1 MANPASPSP
10 GNAAR
15 RRLPPPGET
24 IDTLETDDGARLRY
38 AVWPADRAG
47 AASDRGTVLV
57 LPGRTEFIEKY
68 YETVADLRD
77 RGYAVAV
84 LDWRNQGLSHR
95 PLANRHKHHLTDF
108 RRLAADLA
116 AVVDRLGAMALPAPL
131 SVLAHSMGSHC
142 TLRYLRDC
150 QDHGDHHDHRWGR
163 IARAVL
169 CAPMVGIHFG
179 AVPVGVARAL
189 AWGGVGVGAGR
200 RYVPGQG
207 DYGAFFKG
215 PQWRDHL
222 TSDPDR
228 FQDEHWHIARN
239 PDLALGGITLHWLKA
254 AFKSMDRLAAPG
266 YAEAIATPVLV
277 VQCGADVVV
286 DNAAM
291 TAFAARLA
299 HGQMIRI
306 DGARHEILKERDLFR
321 AQFWKAFDRFM
332 AVG

>member
-1 MANPASPSP
+1 MADPAPPSP
-10 GNAAR
+10 GTAAR

-24 IDTLETDDGARLRY
+24 IDTFETDDGARLRY
-38 AVWPADRAG
+38 AVWPADRAEG
-47 AASDRGTVLV
+47 GGTVLV

-95 PLANRHKHHLTDF
+95 PLANRHKHYLTDF

-116 AVVDRLGAMALPAPL
+116 AVVDRLRAMALPAPL

-142 TLRYLRDC
+142 TLRYLRDV
-150 QDHGDHHDHRWGR
+150 QDHGDHPGR

-179 AVPVGVARAL
+179 AVPAGVARAL
-189 AWGGVGVGAGR
+189 AWGGVAVGGGR
-200 RYVPGQG
+200 CYVPGQG

-215 PQWRDHL
+215 PKWRDHL

-228 FQDEHWHIARN
+228 FEDEHWHIARN

-254 AFKSMDRLAAPG
+254 AFQSMDRLAAPG
-266 YAEAIATPVLV
+266 YAEAITTPVLV

-291 TAFAARLA
+291 TAFTARLA

-306 DGARHEILKERDLFR
+306 DGARHEILKERDVFR

>member
-1 MANPASPSP
+1 MANDATPAP
-10 GNAAR
+10 GNVAR

-24 IDTLETDDGARLRY
+24 IDTFQTDDGALLRY
-38 AVWPADRAG
+38 AVWPADRSEG
-47 AASDRGTVLV
+47 RGTVLV

-77 RGYAVAV
+77 RGYAVVV

-95 PLANRHKHHLTDF
+95 PLANRHKHYLADF
-108 RRLAADLA
+108 HRLAADLA
-116 AVVDRLGAMALPAPL
+116 ALIDRLQARALPAPL

-142 TLRYLRDC
+142 TLRYLRDF
-150 QDHGDHHDHRWGR
+150 QDHGGRGVGDRDGR

-179 AVPVGVARAL
+179 AIPVGVARAL
-189 AWGGVGVGAGR
+189 AWGGVGVGGGD

-215 PQWRDHL
+215 PKWRDHL

-228 FQDEHWHIARN
+228 FQDEHWQIARN
-239 PDLALGGITLHWLKA
+239 PDLALGGITLQWLKA

-266 YAEAIATPVLV
+266 YAEAITTPVLV

-306 DGARHEILKERDLFR
+306 DGARHEILKEQDVFR

>member
-1 MANPASPSP
+1 MADPAPPSP
-10 GNAAR
+10 GTAAR

-38 AVWPADRAG
+38 AVWPPADRAEG
-47 AASDRGTVLV
+47 GGTVLV

-95 PLANRHKHHLTDF
+95 PLANRHKHYLTDF

-116 AVVDRLGAMALPAPL
+116 AVVDRLRAMALPAPL

-142 TLRYLRDC
+142 TLRYLRDF
-150 QDHGDHHDHRWGR
+150 QDHGDYPCR
-163 IARAVL
+163 ITRAVL
-169 CAPMVGIHFG
+169 CAPRVGIHFG
-179 AVPVGVARAL
+179 VVPVGVARAL
-189 AWGGVGVGAGR
+189 AWGGVAVGGGH

-215 PQWRDHL
+215 PKWRDHL

-228 FQDEHWHIARN
+228 FEDEHWHIARN

-266 YAEAIATPVLV
+266 YAEAITTPVLV

-306 DGARHEILKERDLFR
+306 DGARHEILKERDVFR
-321 AQFWKAFDRFM
+321 AQFWKAFERFM